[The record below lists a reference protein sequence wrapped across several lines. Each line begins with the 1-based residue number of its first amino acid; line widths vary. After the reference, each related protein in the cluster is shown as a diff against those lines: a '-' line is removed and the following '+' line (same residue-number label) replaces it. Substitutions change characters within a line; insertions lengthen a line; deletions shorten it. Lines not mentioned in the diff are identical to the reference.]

1 METPKVSFIRVPIDR
16 KLKIEVETMFRRF
29 GLSATE
35 AVNLFYR
42 QVRRTGGLPFKTKT
56 PNALTRKVLAQ
67 TDQNV
72 GVVSFKDKA
81 EFFRDL
87 GMR

>member
-42 QVRRTGGLPFKTKT
+42 QVRRTGGLPFQTKT
-56 PNALTRKVLAQ
+56 PNALTRKVLSQA
-67 TDQNV
+67 DQNV
-72 GVVSFKDKA
+72 GVVSFIDKA
-81 EFFRDL
+81 DFFRDL